1 MLEFTLGIV
10 HFINFD
16 KCAMTCIHF
25 HSIIQSSFIAL
36 KIFSDPL
43 TRTGNKGTLEGD
55 ASRSHKVDG

>member
-1 MLEFTLGIV
+1 MG
-10 HFINFD
+10 FD